1 MKSVPAP
8 DVTDEEVVTAVREG
22 RVVAGRSAE
31 FGVSLYVD
39 PPPDWR
45 SPRYGPFG
53 LVEIEMFSKDKI
65 GRRTVQT
72 RLWVTSLESPLSQW
86 CRRFEF
92 DD

>member
-22 RVVAGRSAE
+22 RIVAGRSAE

-45 SPRYGPFG
+45 ARSIRSIRS
-53 LVEIEMFSKDKI
+53 LDIEMFSQDKI

-72 RLWVTSLESPLSQW
+72 RLWVTSLDVPAFAVVSSV
-86 CRRFEF
+86 RIR
-92 DD
+92 